1 MTAGTDTLT
10 LGAFSAVD
18 AVPDA
23 TTMVAALDEVRCSN
37 STEDQ
42 EMSYYAVIRE
52 AGPAWSE
59 GKGAFEQAEANEHAT
74 YMNALADEGVV
85 LFAGPLAG
93 SEHGRIRVLLIMA
106 AASETDI
113 ESRLARDPWV
123 LAQRLATVSIE
134 PWNVIVGPQRL
145 SAPQLRA
152 Q

>member
-1 MTAGTDTLT
+1 
-10 LGAFSAVD
+10 
-18 AVPDA
+18 
-23 TTMVAALDEVRCSN
+23 
-37 STEDQ
+37 
-42 EMSYYAVIRE
+42 
-52 AGPAWSE
+52 
-59 GKGAFEQAEANEHAT
+59 
-74 YMNALADEGVV
+74 MNALADEGVV

-113 ESRLARDPWV
+113 ESRLASDPWV